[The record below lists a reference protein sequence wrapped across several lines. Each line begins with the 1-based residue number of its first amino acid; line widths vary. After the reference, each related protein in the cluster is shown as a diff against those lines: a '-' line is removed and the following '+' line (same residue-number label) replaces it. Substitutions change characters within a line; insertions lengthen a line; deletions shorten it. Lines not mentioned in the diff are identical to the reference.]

1 MMYRMIEEYNGIQ
14 YQISDNK
21 RWLYNI
27 RNDRMIVSEHY
38 LENYLQDIENPENPL
53 HDFYSSSYR
62 RGKLTN
68 FHFIRIILESSKIK
82 LFYKISLFLNKWY
95 LTLFMLITSFVLL
108 PSLLRIVSVDPSHF
122 SLAQF
127 SFWDMAMIYLVTTTI
142 VLPLHE
148 YAHFSVYYKYL
159 KPSKVTFGFS
169 LRYFSMPVFFI
180 KVPFYKILKGKK
192 RNELVLAGVKFQ
204 VAIWFFLTLLTMIYP
219 SKFLIG
225 LIIVNIG
232 LIITNLLPFLKLD
245 GYWYLSNLLGVE
257 DYMIYFEAM
266 FSQKKK
272 FRLDVCL
279 LGLINFAMIILSII
293 KLVFDIMRYF
303 M

>member
-1 MMYRMIEEYNGIQ
+1 MLEEYKDIQ

-27 RNDRMIVSEHY
+27 RNDRMIVSEHS

-53 HDFYSSSYR
+53 HDFYISTYK

-68 FHFIRIILESSKIK
+68 FHFIRIILESSWINF
-82 LFYKISLFLNKWY
+82 FYKVSLFLNKGY
-95 LTLFMLITSFVLL
+95 LTLFMLIISLTLL
-108 PSLLRIVSVDPSHF
+108 PSLLRMDPVDPNYF
-122 SLAQF
+122 LLTQF
-127 SFWDMAMIYLVTTTI
+127 SFWDMAMIYLVTTTVI
-142 VLPLHE
+142 LPLHE
-148 YAHFSVYYKYL
+148 YAHFAVYYKYL

-180 KVPFYKILKGKK
+180 KVPFYKVLKGKK

-204 VAIWFFLTLLTMIYP
+204 VAIWFLLTLFTVMYP
-219 SKFLIG
+219 SKFLLG
-225 LIIVNIG
+225 LIIVNLG

-257 DYMIYFEAM
+257 DYMAYFKAM
-266 FSQKKK
+266 FLKKKK

-279 LGLINFAMIILSII
+279 LGLINFGMIILSII
-293 KLVFDIMRYF
+293 SFLADIMRYF
-303 M
+303 V